1 LEKNLF
7 ALTVVA
13 VSLIT
18 LQISVFITTIYLHRT
33 LTHRGLEVH
42 PALAFF
48 MHLWL
53 MVFTGIT
60 PREWVA
66 VHRKHHQFSDKEG
79 DPHSPYLFGLWHVF
93 FGNVIYYRRT
103 ANDPAAIA
111 KYTKDYKPTAIDA
124 IPAQGWGVL
133 IGLGLFMWAF
143 GWLWG
148 GIAFLCYAV
157 AYILL
162 NSSINSIC
170 HMVGYRNFDN
180 LATNVRWIAFL
191 TGGEGLHNNHHEY
204 PTAAH
209 FAMKKGEMDPA
220 WGIIRLLETLKLARV
235 KRAPMA
241 KAAA

>member
-1 LEKNLF
+1 MF
-7 ALTVVA
+7 ALTVVL
-13 VSLIT
+13 VSLVV
-18 LQISVFITTIYLHRT
+18 LQISVFLTTIYLHRT

-42 PALAFF
+42 PGIAFA

-53 MVFTGIT
+53 MVFTGIS

-93 FGNVIYYRRT
+93 FGNVVYYRRT
-103 ANDPAAIA
+103 ANDPAVVA
-111 KYTKDYKPTAIDA
+111 KYTKDYKPTLLDA
-124 IPAQGWGVL
+124 IPFQGYGVF

-148 GIAFLCYAV
+148 GIAFVLYAI

-170 HMVGYRNFDN
+170 HMIGYRNFDN
-180 LATNVRWIAFL
+180 LATNIRWIAFL

-209 FAMKKGEMDPA
+209 FAMKGGEIDPA
-220 WGIIRLLETLKLARV
+220 WGIIRTLEVLGLARV
-235 KRAPMA
+235 KRLPVA